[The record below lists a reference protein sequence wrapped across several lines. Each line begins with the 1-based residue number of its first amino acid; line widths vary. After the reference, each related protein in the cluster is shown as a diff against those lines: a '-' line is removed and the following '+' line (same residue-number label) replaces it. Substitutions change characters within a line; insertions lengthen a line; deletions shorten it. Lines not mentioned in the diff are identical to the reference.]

1 MKYIVR
7 ALKYFVYIT
16 ILMVLL
22 LAVLVA
28 LGMVSSDVD
37 VMFRNGWKSV
47 WMILGMFFLVAL
59 VYPRVGY
66 TRRAAHIPGS
76 YAEIRDGVV
85 RYMEDH
91 GYRLEK
97 EEGEN
102 LTFVSR
108 SLLKRILRIW
118 EDRISLEREFA
129 GFSVEGLTRDVTQ
142 IVYGLEF
149 KFRNPDGEA

>member
-1 MKYIVR
+1 MKYLIR

-16 ILMVLL
+16 CLMVLL
-22 LAVLVA
+22 LVALIA
-28 LGMVSSDVD
+28 LGMVSSDVN
-37 VMFRNGWKSV
+37 VMFRNGWQSV

-59 VYPRVGY
+59 IYPRFGY

-76 YAEIRDGVV
+76 YEEIRDGVV

-91 GYRLEK
+91 GYKLES

-102 LTFVSR
+102 LSFISR
-108 SLLKRILRIW
+108 SVLKRAFRIW
-118 EDRISLEREFA
+118 EDRITLEREVA
-129 GFSVEGLTRDVTQ
+129 GFYVEGLTRDVTR

-149 KFRNPDGEA
+149 KFRNPDEEA

>member
-16 ILMVLL
+16 LLMVLL

-47 WMILGMFFLVAL
+47 WMILGMFLLVAL
-59 VYPRVGY
+59 VYPRFGY
-66 TRRAAHIPGS
+66 TRRAAHVLGS

-97 EEGEN
+97 EAGEN

-108 SLLKRILRIW
+108 SLLKRIFRIW
-118 EDRISLEREFA
+118 EDRITLEREVA
-129 GFSVEGLTRDVTQ
+129 GFYVEGLTRDVTQ